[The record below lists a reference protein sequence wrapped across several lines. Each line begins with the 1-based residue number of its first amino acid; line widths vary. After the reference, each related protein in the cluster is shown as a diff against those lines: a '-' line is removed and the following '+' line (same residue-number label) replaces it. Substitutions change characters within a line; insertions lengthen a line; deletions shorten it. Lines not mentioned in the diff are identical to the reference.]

1 MLAAIETTGDTCG
14 VALFEGNALRA
25 ELYVDLPRAHDR
37 LLAHLFRQALE
48 IAGATAK
55 DIKTFAVSIG
65 PGSYTGIRIGLSFA
79 IGASL
84 ASGAEIIPVPTLDAV
99 AYSTRFLGKVSHRKR
114 VVALIPAGR
123 GDLYAGL
130 YEIQPEFRRL
140 TETKTI
146 PISQI
151 PPLIDENIF
160 VAGPGVTLIDSSCA
174 DSIAADSDRL
184 TAESIGSHGLYLHY
198 HGVGSTARDVRPLY
212 ISDFTPVVKK
222 RVGEKGREG
231 EGERGREGEGLA

>member
-37 LLAHLFRQALE
+37 LLAHLFCQALE
-48 IAGATAK
+48 IAGAKAK
-55 DIKTFAVSIG
+55 DIKTYAVSVG

-84 ASGAEIIPVPTLDAV
+84 ASGAEIIPVPTLDAI
-99 AYSTRFLGKVSHRKR
+99 AFATRFLGKVSHRKR
-114 VVALIPAGR
+114 VIALVQAGR

-130 YEIQPEFRRL
+130 YEIQPDFRRL
-140 TETKTI
+140 TETRTI
-146 PISQI
+146 PVSQI

-160 VAGPGVTLIDSSCA
+160 VAGPGAILLEGSCA
-174 DSIAADSDRL
+174 DSIAADSERL
-184 TAESIGSHGLYLHY
+184 TADAIGRHGLYLHY
-198 HGVGSTARDVRPLY
+198 HGVGSTAREVQPLY
-212 ISDFTPVVKK
+212 ISDFTPVVKS
-222 RVGEKGREG
+222 R
-231 EGERGREGEGLA
+231 A